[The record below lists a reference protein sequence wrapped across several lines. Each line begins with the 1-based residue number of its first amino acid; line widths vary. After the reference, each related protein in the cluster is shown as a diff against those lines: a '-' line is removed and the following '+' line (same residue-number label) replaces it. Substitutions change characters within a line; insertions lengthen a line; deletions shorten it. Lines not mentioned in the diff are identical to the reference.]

1 MGIEAGSSTYY
12 QAKRG
17 IVQDG
22 LIVCL
27 DGAVQQSNPGSS
39 NSWKNLASSSYNAT
53 LYNTPTITKEYGG
66 GIDCDGTNENAKYTI
81 ILPYALTVITWA
93 RSNLSLWDNYAGFG
107 SARYQNG
114 FILHNNIA
122 SKTISFFIMNG
133 DFAAGHTHIGS
144 YNGFS
149 NIEIPMMIASSTNG
163 SNIHKIYIN
172 GSYYTTNT
180 TSITRSESPT
190 VSSTVNLCSDN
201 PSGRYNNMKMYSH
214 YLYNRQLSDNE
225 VAQIYNA
232 TRHRFG
238 L

>member
-1 MGIEAGSSTYY
+1 MAIEAGSSTYY

-27 DGAVQQSNPGSS
+27 DGAVNQSNPGST

-66 GIDCDGTNENAKYTI
+66 GIDCDGTNENARYTI
-81 ILPYALTVITWA
+81 VLPYALTVITWA
-93 RSNLSLWDNYAGFG
+93 RSNLSLWNSYAGFG

-114 FILHNNIA
+114 FILHNQPS
-122 SKTISFFIMNG
+122 SKAINFYIMNG
-133 DFAAGHTHIGS
+133 SDPAS
-144 YNGFS
+144 YTYMGGFTPS
-149 NIEIPMMIASSTNG
+149 DIEIPMMVAFSTNG
-163 SNIHKIYIN
+163 SNSHKIYKD
-172 GSYYTTNT
+172 GSHYVTST
-180 TSITRSESPT
+180 TSITRSESP
-190 VSSTVNLCSDN
+190 SISNTVNLCSDN
-201 PSGRYNNMKMYSH
+201 SGSRYNNMKMYAH